1 MKLGS
6 DWETIVSFFLMV
18 NALCGRRV
26 SLMLSHSPF
35 LFLVRLFG
43 AVFFFFGGALK
54 DSGT

>member
-43 AVFFFFGGALK
+43 AVCFFFGALK